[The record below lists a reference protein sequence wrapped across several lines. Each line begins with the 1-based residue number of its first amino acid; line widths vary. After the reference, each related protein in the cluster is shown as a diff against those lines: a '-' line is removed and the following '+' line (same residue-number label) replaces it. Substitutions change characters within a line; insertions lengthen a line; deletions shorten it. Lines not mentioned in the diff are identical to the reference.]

1 MKIGNRIKQIR
12 MESYCQDESVFCQS
26 MTHDDY
32 ILWQEDLK
40 DYENDIVFPPVK
52 FIYYL
57 NIDHN
62 ANVNWLLTG
71 KGDRFISSHGV
82 NLKDRTI
89 NTIAA
94 VCFVYTFLIISFL
107 WMKYS
112 EKDITVFTS
121 FANSV
126 SVTGGMMFLF
136 AVIFLIYWMLRSR
149 KINANF
155 K

>member
-12 MESYCQDESVFCQS
+12 MESYCPDESAFCAS

-32 ILWQEDLK
+32 ILRQEDLK
-40 DYENDIVFPPVK
+40 DYENDIILAPYK

-57 NIDHN
+57 NIWHN
-62 ANVNWLLTG
+62 ANINWVLTG
-71 KGDRFISSHGV
+71 KGDKFVPSHGI
-82 NLKDRTI
+82 NLKERTI

-94 VCFVYTFLIISFL
+94 VCFIYTFLILSFL
-107 WMKYS
+107 WMIYT
-112 EKDITVFTS
+112 EKEITVSMS

-136 AVIFLIYWMLRSR
+136 AVIFLIYWLLRSR
-149 KINANF
+149 KINTVY

>member
-1 MKIGNRIKQIR
+1 
-12 MESYCQDESVFCQS
+12 
-26 MTHDDY
+26 
-32 ILWQEDLK
+32 
-40 DYENDIVFPPVK
+40 
-52 FIYYL
+52 
-57 NIDHN
+57 
-62 ANVNWLLTG
+62 
-71 KGDRFISSHGV
+71 
-82 NLKDRTI
+82 
-89 NTIAA
+89 
-94 VCFVYTFLIISFL
+94 
-107 WMKYS
+107 MKYS